1 MPGTPL
7 WPWPPRGGRLQP
19 GAWLVPRTPQGGG
32 GHPTWWGGL
41 SPQHWCRVGGS
52 PEPGFYQSRC
62 LHWLL
67 LARLGVWG
75 NRLFWRSLGC
85 PLVWGLGDPPHGLGP
100 MTGSGT
106 WSWCLSSGV
115 TLLPCVR
122 PPWPSWGSPV
132 SPAGPAALSWGQC
145 GRLSPLCCPP
155 AVPAAPGA
163 HLGGGSPCSV
173 CLTVGLTEH
182 SLPNGGSCAGCLV
195 MSDAGDPHVAQ
206 PGGAGSAGQD
216 VLTPWAGGARRLL
229 GFVWTRGEEE
239 VRESLP
245 GTWAWL

>member
-1 MPGTPL
+1 M
-7 WPWPPRGGRLQP
+7 
-19 GAWLVPRTPQGGG
+19 
-32 GHPTWWGGL
+32 
-41 SPQHWCRVGGS
+41 VG
-52 PEPGFYQSRC
+52 
-62 LHWLL
+62 
-67 LARLGVWG
+67 V
-75 NRLFWRSLGC
+75 RSLAFTRAAASTGFFW
-85 PLVWGLGDPPHGLGP
+85 PDLGSGETEAVLEVSGVSVGLGTWGPPHGLGP

-155 AVPAAPGA
+155 AAPAAPGA

-206 PGGAGSAGQD
+206 PGGGGSAGQD

>member
-7 WPWPPRGGRLQP
+7 WPWPPRGGKLQP
-19 GAWLVPRTPQGGG
+19 GSWLVPRTPPG
-32 GHPTWWGGL
+32 WGW
-41 SPQHWCRVGGS
+41 SPHLVGWA
-52 PEPGFYQSRC
+52 EPLR
-62 LHWLL
+62 WLL
-67 LARLGVWG
+67 LAKLGVWG
-75 NRLFWRSLGC
+75 DRGCFGGLWGVRWFGDLGT
-85 PLVWGLGDPPHGLGP
+85 PHGLGP

-106 WSWCLSSGV
+106 RSWCLSSGV

-122 PPWPSWGSPV
+122 PPWPSCGGLPV
-132 SPAGPAALSWGQC
+132 CPAGLAALSWGRC

-155 AVPAAPGA
+155 AVPSAPGA
-163 HLGGGSPCSV
+163 HLGGGSPCFA
-173 CLTVGLTEH
+173 CLTVGLTGH

-195 MSDAGDPHVAQ
+195 MSDARDPHVAQ